1 MRIRH
6 ALASCAVSM
15 TMSTALA
22 QPAVAQSFF
31 QKLFGFGGGQSAPQT
46 NARPQ
51 THTIPPH
58 RFEYRPRP
66 YNQSRPDDA
75 ENEIGPPDSGGPYRT
90 MCVRACDGYFFPL
103 RHNAKRRNFA
113 SDAKSCRS
121 ACGTEARLF
130 YYSLNG
136 GSTET
141 MLDLAGRKYKDS
153 PHAYGYRK
161 ALVQGCTCKPV
172 PWSYEEAAR
181 HRRYEDA
188 DAVAAAGKSAEVP
201 AEPSIGQAAIGGTFK
216 SVTGN
221 EVVVAST
228 PDAALAEAGQ
238 GPPLAEVRQDAETYE
253 PVRVR
258 PAKAVQRRRK
268 AKFARTYSRRIAFQ
282 PSSQTAP
289 GFLDFGVQKSKY

>member
-1 MRIRH
+1 MRLRH
-6 ALASCAVSM
+6 ALASCAVSI
-15 TMSTALA
+15 TMSIALA
-22 QPAVAQSFF
+22 PPAVAQSFF
-31 QKLFGFGGGQSAPQT
+31 QKLFGLGGGHSAPQMPV
-46 NARPQ
+46 RPQ
-51 THTIPPH
+51 TQTIPSH

-66 YNQSRPDDA
+66 YYQSRPDDS

-90 MCVRACDGYFFPL
+90 MCVRSCDGYFFPL
-103 RHNAKRRNFA
+103 RHNAKRRHFA
-113 SDAKSCRS
+113 SDAKSCRA

-141 MLDLAGRKYKDS
+141 MLDLAGRKYNDL
-153 PHAYGYRK
+153 PHAFGYRK

-181 HRRYEDA
+181 HRQYEEAEAAAVNEGAPPGQSNEQVAVDGA
-188 DAVAAAGKSAEVP
+188 DKSSSVTEHVATSASGDAVSTAE
-201 AEPSIGQAAIGGTFK
+201 QASPEAT
-216 SVTGN
+216 
-221 EVVVAST
+221 
-228 PDAALAEAGQ
+228 ALQ
-238 GPPLAEVRQDAETYE
+238 HTETYA
-253 PVRVR
+253 PLRVR

-268 AKFARTYSRRIAFQ
+268 VKYARTFSRRVAFQ